1 MVHLVT
7 VVLAYHTS
15 IQRRITGRYTRMTTE
30 IRRMCKIRVCQQR
43 ELASFYVISL
53 YVFVTTDTNH

>member
-1 MVHLVT
+1 MVYLVT

-15 IQRRITGRYTRMTTE
+15 IQRRITERYMTTE

-43 ELASFYVISL
+43 ELASFYVTSL